1 LQCVIRFVQMKRV
14 RRRSKAAL
22 VPYDPRVVELLGL
35 PKRSRTSTVRRVLKA
50 ILRSRCKPCWELK
63 YCPYG
68 PLVEQFPLPRI
79 TRPDAIEH
87 NEFLKQQLK
96 AGAYGPA
103 LAQTFSAQVKRFDPS
118 AYPERI
124 PEEEDFM
131 GCHIFGYYCPVFLV
145 AEPFTETSDL
155 RKGDTSIPFQTKLRV
170 ARRDNY
176 TCQECGQLLREHEL
190 EFDHIIPRALGGTSE
205 EHNIRLTCL
214 KCNRKKG
221 KKVDL

>member
-1 LQCVIRFVQMKRV
+1 MSGARASGAIIRLMP
-14 RRRSKAAL
+14 RRKSRL

-35 PKRSRTSTVRRVLKA
+35 REGTTTRKTKRTLKA
-50 ILRSRCKPCWELK
+50 IFRTRCKPCWELK

-79 TRPDAIEH
+79 IRADAIQH

-96 AGAYGPA
+96 ADVYDPTRKR
-103 LAQTFSAQVKRFDPS
+103 TFSAQVKTFDPCEF
-118 AYPERI
+118 PEQI
-124 PEEEDFM
+124 PEEEHFM
-131 GCHIFGYYCPVFLV
+131 SCHIFGHYCPVFFMG
-145 AEPFTETSDL
+145 EPFTETADL
-155 RKGDTSIPFQTKLRV
+155 RKSNTSISFQTKLRV

-190 EFDHIIPRALGGTSE
+190 EFDHIIPKSLGGTSA
-205 EHNIRLTCL
+205 EHNVRLTCL

-221 KKVDL
+221 RQVRL

>member
-1 LQCVIRFVQMKRV
+1 MKRI
-14 RRRSKAAL
+14 RKGTRQKSAL
-22 VPYDPRVVELLGL
+22 VPYDPVVVELLGL
-35 PKRSRTSTVRRVLKA
+35 PKRSRTSTVKRELKA
-50 ILRSRCKPCWELK
+50 IFRTRCKPCWELK

-79 TRPDAIEH
+79 TRQDAIEH
-87 NEFLKQQLK
+87 NDFLKRQLE
-96 AGAYGPA
+96 AGAYDA
-103 LAQTFSAQVKRFDPS
+103 ARTRTFSKQVKNFS
-118 AYPERI
+118 ASTLPERI
-124 PEEEDFM
+124 PEEEQFM
-131 GCHIFGYYCPVFLV
+131 SCHIFGHYCPVFLV

-155 RKGDTSIPFQTKLRV
+155 RRGNDSIPFQTKLRV

-176 TCQECGQLLREHEL
+176 ICQECGEPLREHEL

-214 KCNRKKG
+214 PCNRKKG